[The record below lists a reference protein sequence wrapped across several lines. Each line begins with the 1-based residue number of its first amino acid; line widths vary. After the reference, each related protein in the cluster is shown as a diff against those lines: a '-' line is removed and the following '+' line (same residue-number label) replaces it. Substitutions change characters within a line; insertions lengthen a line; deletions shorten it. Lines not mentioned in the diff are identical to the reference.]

1 MRGLGL
7 PPPHWRL
14 TQRLHARLRGEGPP
28 RRARLICG
36 ALSRESL
43 SPGRGPGPVSLDV
56 GAPNDPHRSTRARPG
71 RGFVRKT
78 RIIGGNR
85 TKPSGVHPPG
95 GTLRGRALRGRT
107 LRGRARGTERPA
119 RVHPGAPREGF
130 RSKNSNNRR
139 KSNETLRGP
148 PFAAGAPA
156 GAHPSRA
163 HPPRVPARAHPPREA
178 DRRPRRHLRRALL
191 APRARR
197 LLPTLH
203 GLTHARNAWTSWGRG
218 ILDTWTMCSA
228 GESIILTADDVI
240 PGLEGGET

>member
-85 TKPSGVHPPG
+85 TKPSGVHPSP
-95 GTLRGRALRGRT
+95 RGYPPRG
-107 LRGRARGTERPA
+107 
-119 RVHPGAPREGF
+119 
-130 RSKNSNNRR
+130 
-139 KSNETLRGP
+139 
-148 PFAAGAPA
+148 
-156 GAHPSRA
+156 HPSRA

-203 GLTHARNAWTSWGRG
+203 GRTHARNAWTSWGRG